1 MEKEKKLLKDEL
13 KGEEQPFSEEETVV
27 IPVIKEFLNVEKK
40 VVETGKIHIKK
51 SIINEEQDINIP
63 LHSDNYQ
70 VERIA
75 VKDKIFDEP
84 PPIRNEG
91 NKTIIPVVKEIV
103 EVKKRYEVTEEIHI
117 IKSETVIPHSEKVIL
132 KKEKVSLERE
142 RRK

>member
-1 MEKEKKLLKDEL
+1 MEKEKNLLKNEPR
-13 KGEEQPFSEEETVV
+13 GEEQPFSEDETVV

-51 SIINEEQDINIP
+51 SIINKEQDINIP

-70 VERIA
+70 VERIT

-84 PPIRNEG
+84 PQIRNEG

-117 IKSETVIPHSEKVIL
+117 IKSETVIPHSEKVTL